1 MTFTRS
7 LPVNETETA
16 QMVAQLSGIA
26 PQRALLAQL
35 PFIDDVDAAMEE
47 LAAQRA
53 GQQDGEVRKEKEN
66 PVLRYNT

>member
-1 MTFTRS
+1 
-7 LPVNETETA
+7 
-16 QMVAQLSGIA
+16 MVAQFSGIA

-66 PVLRYNT
+66 PDA